1 MTEYENTALKDF
13 LLDISCL
20 NALDNWKDEVNIFD
34 VLKVTNTEIRHSNI
48 LAWLLDPNENH
59 GIGDS
64 FLKEFITKIVQR
76 C

>member
-1 MTEYENTALKDF
+1 MTEHENKALKDF

-34 VLKVTNTEIRHSNI
+34 VLKVTNAEIRHSNI

-64 FLKEFITKIVQR
+64 LLG
-76 C
+76 

>member
-1 MTEYENTALKDF
+1 MTEYENKALKDF

-34 VLKVTNTEIRHSNI
+34 VLKVTNAEIRHSNI

-64 FLKEFITKIVQR
+64 FLKEFIMNVMRKE
-76 C
+76 